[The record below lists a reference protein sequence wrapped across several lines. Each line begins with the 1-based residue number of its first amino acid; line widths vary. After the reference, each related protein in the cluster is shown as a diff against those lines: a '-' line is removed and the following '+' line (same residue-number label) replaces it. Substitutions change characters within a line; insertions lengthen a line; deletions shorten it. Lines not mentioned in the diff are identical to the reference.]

1 LNRAPHGQLSV
12 VVVGGG
18 LAGMAAALKLAQ
30 AGYRVT
36 LLEQRPF
43 LGGRAYSFEDPDTG
57 AEIDNGQHILVGAC
71 TRLRGFL
78 DAIGAPASAFVR
90 QPRLGVT
97 ILDPDGRRATLTA
110 APVPAPL
117 HMAAAVLRY
126 RHLDL
131 RQRASVARDARALA
145 NLDNDAY
152 ADLEN
157 IPFGDWLSARGA
169 ATTSIERFWDPLV
182 RPALNVVASEANI
195 PLTAFFVR
203 EALWAGPHGGAIW
216 LPSVGLTR
224 AIGEPGHQTL
234 ERTGVVVR
242 LSARVETV
250 EIGNHGIAGVRLRD
264 GERLETTN
272 VVCAVPPEALERILP
287 TSARPPTGYTAIG
300 SSAIVNVYL
309 WYDRPITDL
318 DFAGT
323 FGSDLQWIFNR
334 SQLLGAH
341 AAGHCLG
348 VSLSA
353 ADGWVDMPK
362 DAVAQRCD
370 RAIERMF
377 PARHGAELIRSA
389 VVKEPRATFRAGPN
403 VARYRPGPVG
413 AIDGLYL
420 AGDWTDTAWPATM
433 EGAVRSGESAAEALL
448 VQQRSATQAA
458 LIR

>member
-1 LNRAPHGQLSV
+1 
-12 VVVGGG
+12 
-18 LAGMAAALKLAQ
+18 MAAALKLAH

-36 LLEQRPF
+36 LLERRPF

-71 TRLRGFL
+71 SRLRGFL

-90 QPRLGVT
+90 QRRLGVT
-97 ILDPDGRRATLTA
+97 ILDPDGRQATLA
-110 APVPAPL
+110 AASLPAPL

-126 RHLDL
+126 RHLDF
-131 RQRASVARDARALA
+131 RQRATVARDVRALA
-145 NLDNDAY
+145 HLDSNAC
-152 ADLEN
+152 ADLES
-157 IPFGDWLSARGA
+157 IPFGDWLAARGA
-169 ATTSIERFWDPLV
+169 TAASIERFWDPLV
-182 RPALNVVASEANI
+182 RPALNVAASEANV

-203 EALWAGPHGGAIW
+203 EALWAGPHGGAVW

-224 AIGEPGHQTL
+224 AIGEPGRLAL
-234 ERTGVVVR
+234 EGAGVVVKF
-242 LSARVETV
+242 STRVETV
-250 EIGNHGIAGVRLRD
+250 ETGDRGVTGVRLRE
-264 GERLETTN
+264 GERIETTN

-287 TSARPPTGYTAIG
+287 ASARPPTGYTG
-300 SSAIVNVYL
+300 VGTSAIVNVYL

-353 ADGWVDMPK
+353 ANEWVDMPK
-362 DAVAQRCD
+362 EALARRCD
-370 RAIERMF
+370 RAVERMF
-377 PARHGAELIRSA
+377 PARRSAEFISSA

-403 VARYRPGPVG
+403 VTPYRPGPIG

-420 AGDWTDTAWPATM
+420 AGDWTDTGWPATM
-433 EGAVRSGESAAEALL
+433 EGAVRSGESAAEAML
-448 VQQRSATQAA
+448 VQQRSTTGAA

>member
-1 LNRAPHGQLSV
+1 M
-12 VVVGGG
+12 GGG

-30 AGYRVT
+30 SGYRVT

-90 QPRLGVT
+90 QFRLGVA

-131 RQRASVARDARALA
+131 RQRASVARDAHALA
-145 NLDNDAY
+145 NLDHDAH

-169 ATTSIERFWDPLV
+169 AAAAIERFWDPLV
-182 RPALNVVASEANI
+182 RPALNVVANEANI

-203 EALWAGPHGGAIW
+203 EALWAGPHGGAVW
-216 LPSVGLTR
+216 LPSVGLSQ
-224 AIGEPGHQTL
+224 AIGEPGHRAL
-234 ERTGVVVR
+234 ERAGVIIR
-242 LSARVETV
+242 LSARVDTV
-250 EIGNHGIAGVRLRD
+250 EASNRGITGVRLRD
-264 GERLETTN
+264 GERLEATN
-272 VVCAVPPEALERILP
+272 VVCAVPPETLERILP
-287 TSARPPTGYTAIG
+287 ASARPPTDYTRIG
-300 SSAIVNVYL
+300 TSAIVNVYL
-309 WYDRPITDL
+309 WYDRPITNL

-341 AAGHCLG
+341 TAGHCLG

-353 ADGWVDMPK
+353 ADEWVDMPK
-362 DAVAQRCD
+362 ETVAQRCD
-370 RAIERMF
+370 QAIERMF
-377 PARHGAELIRSA
+377 PARRGAELIRSA

-403 VARYRPGPVG
+403 VARYRPSPIG

-420 AGDWTDTAWPATM
+420 AGDWTDTGWPATM
-433 EGAVRSGESAAEALL
+433 EGAVRSGESAAEAML
-448 VQQRSATQAA
+448 VQQRSTTQAA